1 MHRRDI
7 PTLSVAE
14 AAKLLTVHANT
25 IRYRLTKGVYKH
37 SKAVTPTGEVY
48 MIDARDFYRQHPEVA
63 PEGWSHG
70 VLEGDTAFVGD
81 SDAIEGGAGARA
93 MEPLQE
99 GATGALAFTPA
110 MLRSIVH
117 DEVQTAVSP
126 LHEAL
131 RVSHEDSQMLR
142 QQVTQL
148 QQQQAV
154 IYHEVRQQR
163 GRGVLR
169 RLMGL

>member
-1 MHRRDI
+1 MHRMDI

-25 IRYRLTKGVYKH
+25 IRYRLTKGAYQH
-37 SKAVTPTGEVY
+37 HKALTATGEVY

-93 MEPLQE
+93 LEPLQE
-99 GATGALAFTPA
+99 GATGAFTLTPA
-110 MLRSIVH
+110 LLRAVMV
-117 DEVQTAVSP
+117 EAVQEALQP
-126 LHEAL
+126 LQEAL